1 MLAAFTSDATSASP
15 AAAMKMLC
23 LQTMKAYWIKHD
35 GTNATLE
42 LRELPVPQPGTG
54 QLLLRVRAAS
64 LNRGDLLGAIAFHR
78 APEGRPAGV
87 DAAGEVHAVGDGVR
101 DFKRGD
107 RVMARA
113 RGCFAEYVLVDQN
126 LATVVPANLSW
137 EQAGAIPISYVTAWE
152 ALVQF
157 GRLKPTETLL
167 IAGASSGVGVC
178 SIQLATVIGA
188 KVIALSTS
196 PSKLERLR
204 ELGAEV
210 GLAVQRGEDFSTRVL
225 EATAKK
231 GVDVA
236 VNLVGGTV
244 FAACQRSLSPFGR
257 LVIVG
262 YVDGV
267 MRAEVDLEAIHTK
280 RLEIVGISNAP
291 LSPAMRAE
299 ATRGFNADVLPAI
312 IDGRIEPVID
322 RVFAFDELRVAKAYV
337 ESGAQIGKV
346 VVRID

>member
-1 MLAAFTSDATSASP
+1 
-15 AAAMKMLC
+15 
-23 LQTMKAYWIKHD
+23 MKAYWIKHD
-35 GTNATLE
+35 GTNAALE
-42 LRELPVPQPGTG
+42 MRELPVPEPAPG

-87 DAAGEVHAVGDGVR
+87 DAAGEVHAVGEGVR

-126 LATVVPANLSW
+126 LATDVPGNLSW

-157 GRLKPTETLL
+157 GRLERSETVL

-178 SIQLATVIGA
+178 SIQLAKVIGA
-188 KVIALSTS
+188 HVIAVSTS
-196 PSKLERLR
+196 PQKLERLR
-204 ELGAEV
+204 ELGADV
-210 GLAVQRGEDFSTRVL
+210 GVAVTRGEDFSARVV
-225 EATAKK
+225 EATGGT
-231 GVDVA
+231 GVNVA
-236 VNLVGGTV
+236 VNLVGGTA
-244 FAACQRSLSPFGR
+244 FAACERSLAAFGR

-267 MRAEVDLEAIHTK
+267 MRAEVDLEAIHTR

-299 ATRGFNADVLPAI
+299 ATRGFERDVLPALA
-312 IDGRIEPVID
+312 DGRIKPVID
-322 RVFAFDELRVAKAYV
+322 RVFAFDELPAAKAHV

-346 VVRID
+346 VIRID